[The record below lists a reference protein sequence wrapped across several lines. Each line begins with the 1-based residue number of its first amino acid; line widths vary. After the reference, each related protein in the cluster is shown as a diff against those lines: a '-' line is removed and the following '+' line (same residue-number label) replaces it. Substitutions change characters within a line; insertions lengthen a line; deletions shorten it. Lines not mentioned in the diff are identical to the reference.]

1 MNNNIII
8 RLIDFRFFDEIQDF
22 YYKLFFNKN
31 KGSLIG
37 LTMNSTVY

>member
-22 YYKLFFNKN
+22 ITNYVSIKIKE
-31 KGSLIG
+31 
-37 LTMNSTVY
+37 T

>member
-22 YYKLFFNKN
+22 ITNYVSIKIKE
-31 KGSLIG
+31 
-37 LTMNSTVY
+37 V